1 MDAVCV
7 PCPLM
12 YRADIWLVPRPVL
25 ADTHPSIVL
34 VLKLTGWL
42 VVYS

>member
-1 MDAVCV
+1 MS
-7 PCPLM
+7 
-12 YRADIWLVPRPVL
+12 RADIWLIPRPVL
-25 ADTHPSIVL
+25 ADTHPSTVR